1 MEEELILTLLEEED
15 LLLTLIDPEV
25 IKDVKAKDRNRD
37 YRRV

>member
-25 IKDVKAKDRNRD
+25 IKYVEAEDKDRD
-37 YRRV
+37 Y